1 MMTKT
6 LRLIL
11 MLFSLALLT
20 LAQGASACDIR
31 QGQAQVGHGTMPYLM
46 AGDSNTGAT
55 ILLVHGLFAQ
65 KEQWNDVL
73 CALAD
78 AGYRPVAPDLPGYGQ
93 TQGYDLGAYP
103 LEAQV
108 RLLGEFVQKT
118 GLQPNHIAGNSMGG
132 AIAALYAHEH
142 PKEIRS
148 LAFIG
153 GALGIGPWAD
163 TVRHSILAG
172 NNPFIPLTPE
182 ALDAEL
188 QMLLVKAPT
197 LSPEVQAAILAP
209 YLQNT
214 PHYIQVWNIVNLY
227 DRVLADHAGMS
238 LPTLI
243 LWGKEDQVFN
253 IASADKLAAKY
264 PRHRREDLPAAG
276 HLPMVDAPDAVS
288 HAYLRFLKNKPAA
301 TPGSN

>member
-1 MMTKT
+1 MKT
-6 LRLIL
+6 IRLSL
-11 MLFSLALLT
+11 WLLFCVLSGFTHYAN
-20 LAQGASACDIR
+20 ACNIR
-31 QGQAQVGHGTMPYLM
+31 QAEAQVGRGTMPYLT
-46 AGDSNTGAT
+46 AGDNDTGAT
-55 ILLVHGLFAQ
+55 ILLIHGLFAQ
-65 KEQWNDVL
+65 KEQWHDVL

-93 TQGYDLGAYP
+93 TKGYDLSAYP

-108 RLLGEFVQKT
+108 RLLTEFARQT
-118 GLQPNHIAGNSMGG
+118 GLQPQHVAGNSMGG
-132 AIAALYAHEH
+132 AIAALYAREH
-142 PKEIRS
+142 PKDVRS

-163 TVRHSILAG
+163 TVKNSILAG
-172 NNPFIPLTPE
+172 DNPFIPLTPE

-188 QMLLVKAPT
+188 RMLLVHAPT
-197 LSPEVQAAILAP
+197 LSPEVQAAVLAP

-227 DRVLADHAGMS
+227 DRVLADHAGTS

-264 PRHRREDLPAAG
+264 PRHRREDLPAVG

-288 HAYLRFLKNKPAA
+288 RAYLRFLKNKPAA
-301 TPGSN
+301 ASGSN